1 MANPAEHRKPGNM
14 LICPQERTFTG
25 NAGSDRVTIRRM
37 AFSESDIAELFAPL
51 KPAQVFG
58 VVLSEAR
65 QVLANV
71 RQPVDAELWGS
82 DMIGALGSDE
92 SGPDDSE
99 LMKELAKSVVP
110 AAEEDATPESLA
122 LLRILA
128 AIGGPPLRQVARDAA
143 DRVAAGGVPE
153 ADWAAAI
160 GSPAIGKCWHYSDV
174 GGRQESV
181 TVSFGYGTAEHALS
195 VLIDHGNGGKIKDA
209 WVDDAT
215 GLLDK
220 TWLAAESDPLIVF
233 ESLEPSDAG
242 QRLAQAVQ
250 AGERPTKP
258 DEADDLT
265 AHRALL
271 HARVAYLAAN

>member
-1 MANPAEHRKPGNM
+1 
-14 LICPQERTFTG
+14 
-25 NAGSDRVTIRRM
+25 M

-51 KPAQVFG
+51 KPAQAFG

-65 QVLANV
+65 QVLAHV
-71 RQPVDAELWGS
+71 RQPIDAELWGS
-82 DMIGALGSDE
+82 DMIGALGSGE
-92 SGPDDSE
+92 SGPDDGE
-99 LMKELAKSVVP
+99 VMRELALSVVP

-122 LLRILA
+122 LLRILGA
-128 AIGGPPLRQVARDAA
+128 VGGPPLRRVAQAAA
-143 DRVAAGGVPE
+143 DRVAAGGVPD

-160 GSPAIGKCWHYSDV
+160 GSPSIGKCWHYSDV

-209 WVDDAT
+209 WVDDAA

-220 TWLAAESDPLIVF
+220 TWLAADSDPLIVF
-233 ESLEPSDAG
+233 ESLGPADAG
-242 QRLAQAVQ
+242 QRLAQAVA

-258 DEADDLT
+258 DEVDDLT

>member
-1 MANPAEHRKPGNM
+1 
-14 LICPQERTFTG
+14 
-25 NAGSDRVTIRRM
+25 M
-37 AFSESDIAELFAPL
+37 AFSESDMAELFAPL
-51 KPAQVFG
+51 RPAQAFG

-65 QVLANV
+65 QVLAHV
-71 RQPVDAELWGS
+71 RQPIDAELWGS
-82 DMIGALGSDE
+82 DMIGALGSSDA
-92 SGPDDSE
+92 GPDDSE
-99 LMKELAKSVVP
+99 VMKELALSVVP

-122 LLRILA
+122 LLRILGA
-128 AIGGPPLRQVARDAA
+128 VGGPDLRGVARAAA
-143 DRVAAGGVPE
+143 DRVAASGVPD
-153 ADWAAAI
+153 ADWAAVI
-160 GSPAIGKCWHYSDV
+160 GSPTIGKCWHYSDV

-209 WVDDAT
+209 WVDDAE

-233 ESLEPSDAG
+233 ESIESGNAG
-242 QRLAQAVQ
+242 QRLAQALQ

-258 DEADDLT
+258 DEVDDLT

-271 HARVAYLAAN
+271 HARVRYLAAN